1 MKNVIISGSTGLI
14 GTRIIELIG
23 KDINFIP
30 LLINEVDITNK
41 DSVNN
46 FVKDKD
52 FDIFLHL
59 AAYTNVNGAE
69 IEKDL
74 AYRVNVE
81 GTKNIY
87 DVVKSTQKKLIY
99 ISTDFVFPGDKK
111 EKIYYEQDKPNPSG
125 VYAVTKYKGEEIVKE
140 DSMIIRLSYPY
151 RAQFDLKKDFVASV
165 RSIIETGQE
174 IKSVTDSF
182 FTPTF
187 VDDLVYGLKHL
198 IENFTPEIYHLVGSS
213 SLSPYDAVQLI
224 AKKFKLNNE
233 LIKTTSF
240 SNYYK
245 EYASIRPQYSTIK
258 SNKNNFYKMKT
269 FEQGLDEVVKQLNW
283 S

>member
-52 FDIFLHL
+52 YDIFLHL

-87 DVVKSTQKKLIY
+87 DVVKSRQKKLVYTDETSRRMDKRRKKY
-99 ISTDFVFPGDKK
+99 IT
-111 EKIYYEQDKPNPSG
+111 N
-125 VYAVTKYKGEEIVKE
+125 
-140 DSMIIRLSYPY
+140 
-151 RAQFDLKKDFVASV
+151 
-165 RSIIETGQE
+165 
-174 IKSVTDSF
+174 
-182 FTPTF
+182 
-187 VDDLVYGLKHL
+187 
-198 IENFTPEIYHLVGSS
+198 
-213 SLSPYDAVQLI
+213 
-224 AKKFKLNNE
+224 
-233 LIKTTSF
+233 KT
-240 SNYYK
+240 NQILR
-245 EYASIRPQYSTIK
+245 EYTQ
-258 SNKNNFYKMKT
+258 
-269 FEQGLDEVVKQLNW
+269 
-283 S
+283 